1 MKKVLFIAYYFP
13 PMGFGGVK
21 RPLKFAKYLKNF
33 GWDVTVL
40 TDTPKKLFLVDDYLL
55 EEALNSG
62 IRIER
67 TGEEIFDTGKI
78 ITKVPKDSFNSIKKY
93 LSSWLFIPDSKI
105 LWYPKAIK
113 KAVQLWKQN
122 NGFDLVFASG
132 PPFTDFLIGQELK
145 RRFKVPLVVDFMDAW
160 VGNYILRYYPTLY
173 HKRKNIKLESL
184 VIRDANKIITTNRR
198 IKEMIISR
206 NSDITYN
213 DIKLYPHTYDENDFE
228 LAKKKNLPFTTK
240 MRITYTG
247 SLHSRGLKLLF
258 KSIRTLFNAA
268 PLYKDK
274 IEFLYLGVVPKK
286 LIRTAKEYNI
296 LDSLYM
302 PGYVNHLECIKYLLA
317 SDVLFLHIKDAKN
330 NSIIF
335 PGTIG
340 DYIGSR
346 KNILACVPEGVTKNL
361 LLNYNACK
369 IVTDYNPASVA
380 EAIYDYYEE
389 YEKKSLPRPD
399 ESFVRKFEN
408 MQYVESLATEFNYL
422 QDID

>member
-21 RPLKFAKYLKNF
+21 RPLKFAKYLRNF

-40 TDTPKKLFLVDDYLL
+40 TCSPKKLLLVDDFLL
-55 EEALNSG
+55 NEAIESG
-62 IRIER
+62 IKIAR
-67 TGEEIFDTGKI
+67 TGEEIFDTNKI
-78 ITKVPKDSFNSIKKY
+78 ITKVPKDTFQPIKKY

-113 KAVQLWKQN
+113 KAFNLWKEN
-122 NGFDLVFASG
+122 NGYDLIFAVA

-160 VGNYILRYYPTLY
+160 VGNYILRYYPTFY
-173 HKRKNIKLESL
+173 HKWKNIKLESSI
-184 VIRDANKIITTNRR
+184 VRDANKIITTNRR

-213 DIKLYPHTYDENDFE
+213 DIKLYPHTFDAEDFE
-228 LAKKKNLPFTTK
+228 LAKKKNLPYTTK
-240 MRITYTG
+240 MRITYAG

-258 KSIRTLFNAA
+258 KSILSLFNAA
-268 PLYKDK
+268 PLYKNK
-274 IEFLYLGVVPKK
+274 IEFLYLGIVPKK
-286 LIRTAKEYNI
+286 LINIAKEYNI
-296 LDSLYM
+296 LDNIYM

-317 SDVLFLHIKDAKN
+317 SDVLFLHIKNAKN
-330 NSIIF
+330 NDAIL
-335 PGTIG
+335 PGVLG
-340 DYIGSR
+340 DYFGSR

-361 LLNYNACK
+361 LLKYNACK

-380 EAIYDYYEE
+380 EAIYDYYNE
-389 YEKKSLPRPD
+389 YANKSLAAPN
-399 ESFVRKFEN
+399 ESFVQMFEN
-408 MQYVESLATEFNYL
+408 MQYVESLARDFNYL
-422 QDID
+422 QDIE